1 MQNLEAL
8 SILQPLRNESDPEK
22 RFRLEDC
29 RAKIIR
35 KGLKVGVFLQ
45 GCHWGLGIYRNIHG
59 KPARNQLV
67 TNISES

>member
-22 RFRLEDC
+22 QFRLEDC
-29 RAKIIR
+29 RAKIVR
-35 KGLKVGVFLQ
+35 KGPKVGVFLNKDAI
-45 GCHWGLGIYRNIHG
+45 GDWVFIEIYME
-59 KPARNQLV
+59 NQKKS